1 MWGRACRLG
10 HAVSVLT
17 GLQRA
22 IPSTLQKIFMRQ
34 PPNIVIAGI
43 PTLRATRAELATIMV
58 ADYRNTQQGH
68 KTLPRIVISSNGSVI
83 AAFHGDPSFRSLVM
97 EADMI
102 DADGMPLVMASRI
115 FCHNPLLERVATT
128 DFIHNAADAAVSAN
142 MRFYFLGGETG
153 IAERAA
159 QKLVALHPG
168 LDIVGCRDGFF
179 KPEDEAAICADIVK
193 RGTDVLW
200 LGLGSPKQ
208 EAFAV
213 RNRSALTGLTWIRTC
228 GGLFDHVVGRTRRAP
243 QWMQSCGIEW
253 LFRAAQEPRRLG
265 PRYLRTNPVAAF
277 HLFTKTHD

>member
-1 MWGRACRLG
+1 
-10 HAVSVLT
+10 
-17 GLQRA
+17 
-22 IPSTLQKIFMRQ
+22 MRQ

-43 PTLRATRAELATIMV
+43 PTLCATRAELARVMV
-58 ADYRNTQQGH
+58 TDHQDTRDGQT
-68 KTLPRIVISSNGSVI
+68 TLPRIVISSNGSVI
-83 AAFHGDPSFRSLVM
+83 AAFHSDPSFRSLVL
-97 EADMI
+97 EADII

-115 FCHNPLLERVATT
+115 FCQNPLRERVATT
-128 DFIHNAADAAVSAN
+128 DFIHDAADAAVAAN
-142 MRFYFLGGETG
+142 MRFYFLGGEKG

-159 QKLVALHPG
+159 DKLVASHPG

-179 KPEDEAAICADIVK
+179 RPEDEASICADIVSK
-193 RGTDVLW
+193 RTDVLW

-213 RNRSALTGLTWIRTC
+213 RNRHALAGLTWIRTC

-265 PRYLRTNPVAAF
+265 PRYLRTNPIAAF